1 MIANGSR
8 LKRIKMV
15 TLGAPNLDDVESWY
29 TAWLDYAVVERGSV
43 SKKLS
48 ESWGLT
54 ASTGRRFITLCPG
67 SGEDV
72 HIRAVEIDPVPDF
85 KTLTTWGW
93 AAVEIT
99 VEDVDDVMKKLEG
112 SPFKVLGLPRELTPE
127 SPIRAM
133 QVLGPADEVIYLTG
147 NVGDR
152 ASSNHPDPKT
162 MIDRVFIMVLA
173 GPDRGALKKFYL
185 ETFSLSDQG
194 DYAFPVK
201 VLSDAQ
207 GRPSDHKFD
216 LSVLVAS
223 ERGNKLELDQYD
235 APTGARP
242 GPENQLSPGVAMTTF
257 EADSLDDLSVDF
269 ITAPSALYEG
279 YLSATFIGPAGERT
293 ELVAKA

>member
-1 MIANGSR
+1 MIANGAR
-8 LKRIKMV
+8 LKRIKMA
-15 TLGAPNLDDVESWY
+15 TLGAPNLGDVESWY
-29 TAWLDYAVVERGSV
+29 TAWLDYTVVERGLV
-43 SKKLS
+43 SKKMA

-54 ASTGRRFITLCPG
+54 ASAGRRFVTLGPA

-72 HIRAVEIDPVPDF
+72 HIRAVEIDPVPEF
-85 KTLTTWGW
+85 RTLTTWGW
-93 AAVEIT
+93 SAVEIT
-99 VEDVDDVMKKLEG
+99 VADVDDVMKKLEG

-152 ASSNHPDPKT
+152 VSSNHPEPKT
-162 MIDRVFIMVLA
+162 LVDRIFIMVLA
-173 GPDRGALKKFYL
+173 GPDRSALKKFYL
-185 ETFSLSDQG
+185 ETFGLADQG

-207 GRPSDHKFD
+207 ERPSDHKFD

-223 ERGNKLELDQYD
+223 ERGNKLELDQYN

-242 GPENQLSPGVAMTTF
+242 GPANQLSPGVAMATF

-269 ITAPSALYEG
+269 ITPPSALYEG
-279 YLSATFIGPAGERT
+279 YLSATFVGPAGERT
-293 ELVAKA
+293 ELVAKT

>member
-1 MIANGSR
+1 MIANSAR
-8 LKRIKMV
+8 LKRIKMA
-15 TLGAPNLDDVESWY
+15 TLGAPNVDDVESWY
-29 TAWLDYAVVERGSV
+29 SAWLDYVVVERGSI
-43 SKKLS
+43 STKMA
-48 ESWGLT
+48 ESWGLA
-54 ASTGRRFITLCPG
+54 ASAGRRFVILGPE

-85 KTLTTWGW
+85 NTLTTWGW

-99 VEDVDDVMKKLEG
+99 VADVDEVMRKLEG
-112 SPFKVLGLPRELTPE
+112 SPFKILGLPRELTSA

-152 ASSNHPDPKT
+152 VSSNHPEPKAL
-162 MIDRVFIMVLA
+162 IDRIFIMVLA
-173 GPDRGALKKFYL
+173 GPDRPALKKFYH
-185 ETFSLSDQG
+185 ETFGLSDQG
-194 DYAFPVK
+194 DYAFPVQ

-207 GRPSDHKFD
+207 GRPLDHKFD

-235 APTGARP
+235 APAGARP
-242 GPENQLSPGVAMTTF
+242 GPANQLSPGVAMTTF
-257 EADSLDDLSVDF
+257 EADSLDGLSVDF
-269 ITAPSALYEG
+269 IAPPSALYEG

-293 ELVAKA
+293 ELIAKT